1 MKFSG
6 VVLLISTWLDSC
18 VMKIFITA
26 DIHITPKVSVLLVI
40 VLCISIDFKY
50 ELYIHLP
57 SSFMVLCSF
66 SGEVFLSKL
75 LELWSKFVLRPL
87 ENLGHIMLII
97 EVYYTNFFD
106 VHESGLTVKSM
117 IFQVGYRRCYVA

>member
-1 MKFSG
+1 
-6 VVLLISTWLDSC
+6 
-18 VMKIFITA
+18 MKIFTTA
-26 DIHITPKVSVLLVI
+26 DIHITPKVSVLHVI
-40 VLCISIDFKY
+40 VLRISIDFKY

-66 SGEVFLSKL
+66 SGEVFFSKL

-106 VHESGLTVKSM
+106 VHESGLLDT
-117 IFQVGYRRCYVA
+117 R